1 MRRREGEVRR
11 RRRSHPR
18 PRPLRVVLLVATVD
32 VWVRALAES
41 KPRSVARRERVR
53 VDGAAKGGILEK
65 FSQGFD
71 GVRTPRR
78 RAARRR
84 ASVHR
89 LEHFAPVSLERRED
103 ALELPSKRGSV
114 EAEVTLV
121 PERRPAVDDASGH
134 GEEAGSAD
142 ALEAVRLDQRPT
154 LRLRAGGFARAREA
168 GGARDAD
175 AVRAREHGH
184 QREELKIFQDVV
196 FLVVRVRGG
205 RVRETVFVRGTV
217 FVRVPGLAR
226 AAARLGGGGGI
237 RGRLGGEDASGGE
250 AVHPDV
256 SPERD
261 ARPHRVVRVGGEVD
275 LATGGAHQEHR
286 VLGPRTDG
294 LLPFEELVATHAAEE
309 VVERVDASEV
319 VAAVHATHEEDRVQ
333 AEGSARCLDA
343 LQAHRRVRGGV
354 PGDHPGDGH
363 RAETRETRMDRRPP
377 RRASPD
383 LRVGQRRF
391 SNSSDGTK

>member
-1 MRRREGEVRR
+1 M
-11 RRRSHPR
+11 
-18 PRPLRVVLLVATVD
+18 
-32 VWVRALAES
+32 
-41 KPRSVARRERVR
+41 
-53 VDGAAKGGILEK
+53 
-65 FSQGFD
+65 
-71 GVRTPRR
+71 
-78 RAARRR
+78 
-84 ASVHR
+84 
-89 LEHFAPVSLERRED
+89 
-103 ALELPSKRGSV
+103 
-114 EAEVTLV
+114 
-121 PERRPAVDDASGH
+121 
-134 GEEAGSAD
+134 
-142 ALEAVRLDQRPT
+142 
-154 LRLRAGGFARAREA
+154 
-168 GGARDAD
+168 
-175 AVRAREHGH
+175 
-184 QREELKIFQDVV
+184 
-196 FLVVRVRGG
+196 
-205 RVRETVFVRGTV
+205 
-217 FVRVPGLAR
+217 
-226 AAARLGGGGGI
+226 
-237 RGRLGGEDASGGE
+237 
-250 AVHPDV
+250 HPDV